1 MAKFT
6 LEIMDDG
13 DDEPVRIITIQ
24 ADDAL
29 RAKSEA
35 DAAFLK
41 VRGGYLNAT
50 YLHLADSSGHSW
62 RREIAPVPQAPW
74 VDESTK

>member
-13 DDEPVRIITIQ
+13 DDEPVRIITLQ

-29 RAKSEA
+29 RAKSDA

-41 VRGGYLNAT
+41 VREGYPNAT

-62 RREIAPVPQAPW
+62 RRDIAAVPEAAW
-74 VDESTK
+74 LDASAR